1 MRLPGQHDIAFFMKY
16 IYILGVWSMNGK
28 LADNAL
34 SNSIAKYITEQIIT
48 GEIKPGE
55 KLVEHIYA
63 EQYGTSRA
71 PVREAI
77 YLLAIEGLVERI
89 PRKGAVVK
97 DYTEDEIYDLLEI
110 RNMLEKMGM
119 ERIIKH
125 GVDQELLKEMKNILE
140 EMKETDD
147 VFSYTR
153 LNHSFHMCLIKMS
166 KSETI
171 KNMYLRL
178 GWPFLR
184 VQSASFSYK
193 KNMEKSVAEHEQIV
207 QLLEE
212 ANMEQLAELLEKH
225 NEDVILSIQ
234 KMMAAD

>member
-1 MRLPGQHDIAFFMKY
+1 MRA
-16 IYILGVWSMNGK
+16 K

-63 EQYGTSRA
+63 DQYGTSRA

-97 DYTEDEIYDLLEI
+97 EYTENEIYDLLEI
-110 RNMLEKMGM
+110 RNMLENMGM
-119 ERIIKH
+119 ERIKRH
-125 GVDQELLKEMKNILE
+125 GVDQDLLKEMRKILE

-147 VFSYTR
+147 VFSYTQ

-178 GWPFLR
+178 GWPLLR

-193 KNMEKSVAEHEQIV
+193 KNIEKSVAEHERIV
-207 QLLEE
+207 KLLHE
-212 ANMEQLAELLEKH
+212 ANMEQLSELLGKH
-225 NEDVILSIQ
+225 NKDVILSVQ